1 MVVDL
6 VPENLADRWIFRKHG
21 RSKLRPYYTQSR
33 IATPTPNTPKPSTT
47 KDKEKKLSDSSIDS
61 VPTVAG
67 NKPVKVENDDNC
79 QVHGCSPPP
88 HISDTTSGSKQQGS
102 VATQQTHVVSPL
114 PPSPSHGASNLFV
127 PAITAF
133 FLSALWIWASWH
145 GKGQHG
151 ITATHYSLDLVLTR
165 LENATAIAADCCPV
179 LEDTSAMR
187 ELLNEATVLGWDARH
202 AADMAVDHLGAMMH
216 LLTNKRSIS
225 RQGTPCLPMVLIA
238 ASFNSTFKHTVE
250 VANYH
255 MKAFRCC
262 ERAKAGLENAI
273 GSVNTERMKLYAGR
287 KAKHVGL
294 WKQMSEFIGLD
305 TDTSFSAT
313 LHHYDLQTASLRK
326 LDQIQKEISL
336 AEQGF
341 ERERALWYGAS
352 ETLQEVFGVVIE
364 DLGATRGS
372 QLCLSVDQFE
382 SLVMRVGGLIRKFTM

>member
-1 MVVDL
+1 
-6 VPENLADRWIFRKHG
+6 
-21 RSKLRPYYTQSR
+21 
-33 IATPTPNTPKPSTT
+33 
-47 KDKEKKLSDSSIDS
+47 
-61 VPTVAG
+61 
-67 NKPVKVENDDNC
+67 
-79 QVHGCSPPP
+79 
-88 HISDTTSGSKQQGS
+88 
-102 VATQQTHVVSPL
+102 
-114 PPSPSHGASNLFV
+114 
-127 PAITAF
+127 
-133 FLSALWIWASWH
+133 
-145 GKGQHG
+145 
-151 ITATHYSLDLVLTR
+151 
-165 LENATAIAADCCPV
+165 
-179 LEDTSAMR
+179 
-187 ELLNEATVLGWDARH
+187 
-202 AADMAVDHLGAMMH
+202 
-216 LLTNKRSIS
+216 
-225 RQGTPCLPMVLIA
+225 MVLIA

-382 SLVMRVGGLIRKFTM
+382 SLVMRILKERSLVKEKGEVLYEIIAFDESNCDSPRSEFSKHGQNLIVGGWFSKAAVDEILGMFAMDTAANNRTRRLAMTATPSSHPLRTVKDNNTMSSVSHMFVWGVTLALIARPWLTGDQPTIHWKLFS